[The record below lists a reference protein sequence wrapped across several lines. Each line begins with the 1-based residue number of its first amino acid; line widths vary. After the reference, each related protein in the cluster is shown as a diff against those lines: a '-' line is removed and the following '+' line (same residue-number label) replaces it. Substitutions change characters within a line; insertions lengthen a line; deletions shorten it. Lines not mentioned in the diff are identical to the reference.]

1 MKRAPQEAYLKKAA
15 RPILLRPFTLFT
27 VTLTLL
33 LYALDF
39 LFRWQSGLAE
49 LFCLRVELPLAG
61 LLARGV
67 ALIPFSLTETCFFA
81 GLILLIVL
89 AFRAF
94 LRLLRL
100 PGRRLRRFLR
110 GVVSLATAV
119 LLGLNL
125 YLFFYQLPQ
134 KRPPLTAKLKLS
146 PADLSP
152 RPEELASSAKVLIGE
167 MNDLRKDLPE
177 DREGVFRT
185 EKGPYSC
192 FVKSSQAFSQLGSWE
207 PLFSPAVQAR
217 PKPLTLSPLLSRM
230 GLAGFYS
237 PFFVEPQVN
246 TQQPKALWASTA
258 LHELAHANGYTREDE
273 AEALAF
279 LLGRQHSDAEV
290 RYSSR
295 LGALQRLLPVLKQ
308 SDEALW
314 QESMSA
320 LSPACRRDMAAIST
334 FWQSRQGKLAE
345 KVRDVNDRF
354 LKSQGQSGVAAY
366 SESVRLLHFFIRN
379 KDLPQQPAGGDDKAR
394 PKRPVETSPS
404 QTGESNPPQTGES
417 SPTQTGESSEISPA
431 KTSESRSR

>member
-39 LFRWQSGLAE
+39 LFRWQNGLAE

-61 LLARGV
+61 LLAKGV
-67 ALIPFSLTETCFFA
+67 ALIPFSLTEACFFA
-81 GLILLIVL
+81 GLIFLIVL
-89 AFRAF
+89 ALRAF

-110 GVVSLATAV
+110 GLVSLATAV

-134 KRPPLTAKLKLS
+134 KRPPLAVKLKLS
-146 PADLSP
+146 TGDLSP
-152 RPEELASSAKVLIGE
+152 GPKELAGAVKVLIGE
-167 MNDLRKDLPE
+167 MNELRKDLPE

-246 TQQPKALWASTA
+246 TQQPKVLWASTA

-273 AEALAF
+273 AETLAY
-279 LLGRQHSDAEV
+279 LLGRQHPDAEL

-295 LGALQRLLPVLKQ
+295 LGALQRLLPALKQ

-320 LSPACRRDMAAIST
+320 LSPACRRDMAASSA
-334 FWQSRQGKLAE
+334 FWQSRQGMLAE

-366 SESVRLLHFFIRN
+366 SESVRLLQFFIRN

-404 QTGESNPPQTGES
+404 RTGESNPPQTGES

-431 KTSESRSR
+431 KTSETRPR